1 MGFLGI
7 YRAIYDYAPQGESEL
22 AITEGDILYVLEKS
36 GEDDWWRAKKKASGD
51 DDDEPVGL
59 IPNNY
64 IEEVC
69 VSMNGCLGFDV
80 GARRGAFG
88 WQISPNGIWIVPVYK

>member
-1 MGFLGI
+1 MGFLGV
-7 YRAIYDYAPQGESEL
+7 YKAVYDYEPQGENEL

-36 GEDDWWRAKKKASGD
+36 GEDDWWRAKKRASGD

-64 IEEVC
+64 IEEVGYVC
-69 VSMNGCLGFDV
+69 GAWARRRGCLGSYGFIDIHSN
-80 GARRGAFG
+80 GAFPKLL
-88 WQISPNGIWIVPVYK
+88 IF

>member
-1 MGFLGI
+1 MGFLGV
-7 YRAIYDYAPQGESEL
+7 YKAVYDYEPQGENEL

-64 IEEVC
+64 IEEVGCC
-69 VSMNGCLGFDV
+69 VVFG
-80 GARRGAFG
+80 RGPAAVLDLADS
-88 WQISPNGIWIVPVYK
+88 WT

>member
-1 MGFLGI
+1 MPEEYLKMGFLGV
-7 YRAIYDYAPQGESEL
+7 YKAVYDYEPQGESEL

-64 IEEVC
+64 IEEVSDRWRC
-69 VSMNGCLGFDV
+69 MATNL
-80 GARRGAFG
+80 RL
-88 WQISPNGIWIVPVYK
+88 PWIL